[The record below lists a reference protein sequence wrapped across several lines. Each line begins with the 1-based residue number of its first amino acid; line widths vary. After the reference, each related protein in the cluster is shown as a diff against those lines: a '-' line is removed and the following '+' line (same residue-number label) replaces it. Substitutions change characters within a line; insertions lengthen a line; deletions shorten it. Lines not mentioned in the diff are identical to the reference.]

1 MIELS
6 DADRLPIDIV
16 VARQAVLAQPA
27 LMLILMAGDTC
38 GRDAQV
44 CSIQVLG
51 LDRSTF
57 PRRNVRSIV
66 AFVASQSRVPA
77 FKLVSRVFM
86 VEGLAIPLDQRKIF
100 SVMFRVA
107 PGALLTRPGRKVK
120 AGV

>member
-16 VARQAVLAQPA
+16 VTREAVLAQPA
-27 LMLILMAGDTC
+27 FMLILMAGDTC
-38 GRDAQV
+38 TRDAQV
-44 CSIQVLG
+44 GSIQILG
-51 LDRSTF
+51 LDRSTL

-66 AFVASQSRVPA
+66 AFVARRSRVPA

-86 VEGLAIPLDQRKIF
+86 VEGLGVPLDQRKIF

-107 PGALLTRPGRKVK
+107 PGALLT
-120 AGV
+120 